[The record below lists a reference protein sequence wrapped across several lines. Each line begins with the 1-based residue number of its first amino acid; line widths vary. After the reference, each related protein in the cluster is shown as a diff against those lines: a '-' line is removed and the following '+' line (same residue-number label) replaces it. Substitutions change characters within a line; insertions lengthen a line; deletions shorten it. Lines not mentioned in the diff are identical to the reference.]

1 MEKSADSV
9 AVNNISPPSSSIKV
23 TDLGFAKQK
32 GYNWHPALKTGETKT
47 GSRIRVTY
55 FGCGQTGNVD
65 KFKWIKYSE
74 QAEKKITTP
83 KLMKIYAFSSG
94 LEQLKGLYA
103 QLNDSHETIGSSGIS
118 FSSNTVDRRLGK
130 LSKDGLQ
137 KEEEENNRLMREKIV
152 KRVGSPHR
160 FGCKDCPW
168 KGKFSHKA
176 KGHARVCGLRRRMNT
191 RKPKENSYE
200 CSGQNCPLSF
210 SLLSQLHDH
219 YR

>member
-1 MEKSADSV
+1 MRSLRILTRRL
-9 AVNNISPPSSSIKV
+9 AVLVFLSPPIQL
-23 TDLGFAKQK
+23 TEDLGSS
-32 GYNWHPALKTGETKT
+32 LKMDYK
-47 GSRIRVTY
+47 
-55 FGCGQTGNVD
+55 
-65 KFKWIKYSE
+65 
-74 QAEKKITTP
+74 
-83 KLMKIYAFSSG
+83 
-94 LEQLKGLYA
+94 
-103 QLNDSHETIGSSGIS
+103 
-118 FSSNTVDRRLGK
+118 
-130 LSKDGLQ
+130 